1 MNNSQFLA
9 LPNEIMK
16 SDNPLHYEFFNFNN
30 NIDFKVFLMI
40 LSISTMLYKDNG
52 LKKQTFTLNG
62 LLSRD
67 TYLPRSK
74 LNFEKLESI
83 INNLN
88 PSPFFKS
95 IIVKK
100 SLLNPTKNTEENEEE
115 VIKHTLTNSLNKC
128 VELELSD
135 EYLDL
140 INNKKN
146 GFNKIKLEELK
157 SCREIKATKL
167 KVITM
172 MKPKGYLHLNYLLKV
187 LSINCNLNRTDKIRQ
202 IKRAFNGINIEFE
215 YKHPKRD
222 KKKEMKPEY
231 YKFHYDTLITENKN
245 NLDDIKF

>member
-1 MNNSQFLA
+1 MNNNQFLA

-52 LKKQTFTLNG
+52 FKKQTFTLNG

-83 INNLN
+83 INNLKL
-88 PSPFFKS
+88 SPFFKS
-95 IIVKK
+95 IIVNK
-100 SLLNPTKNTEENEEE
+100 SLLNPINNTEEHEEE
-115 VIKHTLTNSLNKC
+115 AIKYSLTNSLNKY

-135 EYLDL
+135 EYLNL
-140 INNKKN
+140 INNKNN

-157 SCREIKATKL
+157 SCREVKATKL

-231 YKFHYDTLITENKN
+231 YKFHYNTLITKNKN
-245 NLDDIKF
+245 ILDDIKF

>member
-1 MNNSQFLA
+1 MNNNQFLA

-16 SDNPLHYEFFNFNN
+16 SDNPLHYEFFNFKN

-52 LKKQTFTLNG
+52 LRKQTFTLNG
-62 LLSRD
+62 ILSRD

-88 PSPFFKS
+88 LSPFFKS
-95 IIVKK
+95 IIVNK
-100 SLLNPTKNTEENEEE
+100 SLLNPTNNTEENEEE
-115 VIKHTLTNSLNKC
+115 AIKYALTNSLNKS

-135 EYLDL
+135 EYLNL
-140 INNKKN
+140 INNKNN

-157 SCREIKATKL
+157 SCREAKATKL

-215 YKHPKRD
+215 YKHPKRN
-222 KKKEMKPEY
+222 KKNEIKPEY
-231 YKFHYDTLITENKN
+231 YKFHYDTLITEKN